1 MDWADDVA
9 YAVHDVDDFYRAG
22 LVPLHRLRV
31 PRNRNDHEVDRFAE
45 YAAPKL
51 AKEPGEVKET
61 LRSVVGASPII
72 EPYSGT
78 NEQRQQLRTF
88 TAGLINSY
96 ANGVSLADSVDDDR
110 LIKIPPILRDQVDV
124 LKELTWFYVIDDRS
138 LKVQQ
143 HGQRKVVRDLF
154 GTYMQA
160 SEDEDRAT
168 LGIFPVSQQEEMQ
181 NASTREERVRLVADL
196 ISSMTERQ
204 LMITHRKLT
213 GIEPGSIT
221 DLM

>member
-1 MDWADDVA
+1 
-9 YAVHDVDDFYRAG
+9 
-22 LVPLHRLRV
+22 
-31 PRNRNDHEVDRFAE
+31 
-45 YAAPKL
+45 
-51 AKEPGEVKET
+51 
-61 LRSVVGASPII
+61 VGASPII

-96 ANGVSLADSVDDDR
+96 ANGVSLADSVDDER

-181 NASTREERVRLVADL
+181 NAGTREERVRLVADL

>member
-1 MDWADDVA
+1 
-9 YAVHDVDDFYRAG
+9 
-22 LVPLHRLRV
+22 
-31 PRNRNDHEVDRFAE
+31 
-45 YAAPKL
+45 
-51 AKEPGEVKET
+51 
-61 LRSVVGASPII
+61 
-72 EPYSGT
+72 
-78 NEQRQQLRTF
+78 
-88 TAGLINSY
+88 
-96 ANGVSLADSVDDDR
+96 
-110 LIKIPPILRDQVDV
+110 LRDQVDV
-124 LKELTWFYVIDDRS
+124 LKELTWFYVIADRS

-154 GTYMQA
+154 DTYMQA

-181 NASTREERVRLVADL
+181 NASTQEERVRMVADL